1 MAKLLYYDGV
11 VIGAGHNGMVC
22 AGYLGKSGQ
31 KILVIEKNMEVG
43 GGLDSHED
51 RNYPGFWYNIHSV
64 FHRGLMM
71 LPWFKDLEMERMGIH
86 YYKPDPGVVQ
96 HFLDRTYLGW
106 FADIERTVATIEQY
120 SRKDAVAFRDIWSRW
135 QPVVRN
141 IVFPETYCP
150 PIPMGEKRPL
160 LEGLAEGREYLRYFD
175 TTPEQFI
182 LEHFE
187 HTRVRAFIG
196 FLAVMRGYELDAPNT
211 GYLVPAMIAWG
222 VNPQLCRGTSHALGD
237 NLAHMLSH
245 NGVDYIEAVGVE
257 RILVERGRAAA
268 VVLEDGTV
276 VHAKRFIASNVNPV
290 ETFIK
295 LVGAENLDPE
305 FSARAAGF
313 RFSKTTP
320 IFATNLALN
329 ERPRY
334 VTEDEH
340 PEVADGFMHI
350 VGLETYEDLR
360 NLFEDCR
367 SGQLPRKPFMNGATP
382 SHHDP
387 TQAPPGKATA
397 FMWQLA
403 SYNLWGNPLNWDKA
417 RAEWF
422 ERQLGVWRQYAPNL
436 TDDNILSRDSTTPLD
451 IERHDRN
458 MYEGDWMVGE
468 YSGDQALENRPFP
481 GWSQYRT
488 PVSGLYLC
496 GSSCH
501 PGGNITGAPG
511 YNAAQTI
518 ARDLGLKLWWEP
530 LDLRRQLR
538 EMNERAAA
546 VD

>member
-1 MAKLLYYDGV
+1 
-11 VIGAGHNGMVC
+11 
-22 AGYLGKSGQ
+22 
-31 KILVIEKNMEVG
+31 
-43 GGLDSHED
+43 
-51 RNYPGFWYNIHSV
+51 
-64 FHRGLMM
+64 
-71 LPWFKDLEMERMGIH
+71 
-86 YYKPDPGVVQ
+86 
-96 HFLDRTYLGW
+96 
-106 FADIERTVATIEQY
+106 
-120 SRKDAVAFRDIWSRW
+120 
-135 QPVVRN
+135 
-141 IVFPETYCP
+141 
-150 PIPMGEKRPL
+150 
-160 LEGLAEGREYLRYFD
+160 
-175 TTPEQFI
+175 
-182 LEHFE
+182 
-187 HTRVRAFIG
+187 
-196 FLAVMRGYELDAPNT
+196 
-211 GYLVPAMIAWG
+211 MIAWG

-245 NGVDYIEAVGVE
+245 NGVDYVEAVGVE
-257 RILVERGRAAA
+257 RILVERGRATA

-295 LVGAENLDPE
+295 LVGAENLDAD

-340 PEVADGFMHI
+340 PEVAGSFMHI

-360 NLFEDCR
+360 NLFDDCR

-387 TQAPPGKATA
+387 HAGAAGQGHRVHVAAR
-397 FMWQLA
+397 
-403 SYNLWGNPLNWDKA
+403 PLQPVGQST
-417 RAEWF
+417 
-422 ERQLGVWRQYAPNL
+422 QLGQGQGRVVSSGNSVCGASTPPNL

-518 ARDLGLKLWWEP
+518 ARDLGLKLWLGAAGP
-530 LDLRRQLR
+530 
-538 EMNERAAA
+538 AAA
-546 VD
+546 APGDERTRGGRRVTAMRVRPRPAVRGKRGHGQV